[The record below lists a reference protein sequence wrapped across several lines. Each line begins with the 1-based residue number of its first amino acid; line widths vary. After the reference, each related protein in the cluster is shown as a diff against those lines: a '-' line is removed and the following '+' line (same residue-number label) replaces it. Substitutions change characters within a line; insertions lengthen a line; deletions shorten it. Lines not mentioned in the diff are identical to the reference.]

1 VEALTVSNESREP
14 TWNETLTKMEHIEAK
29 ISLHLSDVDR
39 AEKRKLGFAI
49 QTLTAFLM
57 KGAADENVA
66 AIGRDRQGW
75 IDQQM
80 ERLKRFEIE
89 EGEPEPTG
97 RPPYLRRVK

>member
-14 TWNETLTKMEHIEAK
+14 TWNETLTKIEHIEAK
-29 ISLHLSDVDR
+29 IALHLSGVDR

-57 KGAADENVA
+57 KGAVEENVA
-66 AIGRDRQGW
+66 AIGHGRQGW
-75 IDQQM
+75 IDQQT
-80 ERLKRFEIE
+80 ERLKVFGIE

-97 RPPYLRRVK
+97 RPPLRRVK